1 MVKTNKA
8 SLLEIGVIGEVTH
21 ASVEVP
27 YTTGWDG
34 KPTVSM
40 GRGGIVYNVKP
51 GDPCFGWAWG
61 DKVEPG
67 VSLDGVGSDN
77 SKGSFRNFSCVGNT
91 AKVVNGEAK
100 GGAGF
105 VVGKVGYIPG
115 GGHHVVAHFDNE
127 TLEKLAIG
135 DKVQVRS
142 LGVGLNFS
150 DHPGVRAVG
159 LSPQLMEGMG
169 LDESK
174 GKLVVPVTKVVPAEY
189 VGQGSGGA
197 PSEASNWD
205 LMTQSPDAVEY
216 LKDLRLGDLV
226 LLKDIL
232 SAWGRGYYEGGSTVG
247 VVSCGASDRLGQGI
261 GVTVIMTCREGELLP
276 KLDADANISSYLAMG
291 GD

>member
-1 MVKTNKA
+1 MIKTNKA

-51 GDPCFGWAWG
+51 GDSCFGWAWG

-77 SKGSFRNFSCVGNT
+77 AKGSFRNYSCVGNT

-100 GGAGF
+100 GGTGL

-115 GGHHVVAHFDNE
+115 GGHHVVTHFDHK

-142 LGVGLNFS
+142 LGVGLNFP

-159 LSPQLMEGMG
+159 FSPQLMEGMG

-276 KLDADANISSYLAMG
+276 KLNADANISSYLAMG